1 MVLKKYNLD
10 WENRYEIISI
20 ELRNKIIDEL
30 KEPFKKRG
38 LEREELINEHPRL
51 IDENG
56 NKTSKLII
64 TSNKYLDGHII
75 YDGSDEKG
83 VYSLFQP
90 KNRLE
95 NEKWKYV
102 KDKSEKL
109 SKLYFLQIEL
119 TETNINYSKIQNV
132 KDEIDFL
139 FDDIFKINNVEKNNK
154 KEFPKYCEIG
164 SLFAQGLIS
173 INKGYFYYKKRKFES
188 APEISRFLK
197 KEILKIDTDIR
208 QYIDATLKKGGK
220 SFYNSKRMKIIIEYC
235 KFNNIEITEDFQSKY
250 NDLINL
256 H

>member
-30 KEPFKKRG
+30 EEPFKKRG
-38 LEREELINEHPRL
+38 LEREKLINEHPRL

-109 SKLYFLQIEL
+109 SKLYFLQIKL

-132 KDEIDFL
+132 KDEIDIL
-139 FDDIFKINNVEKNNK
+139 FIDIFNINNKDDFPYPHLFKNKSIYSKFLEYTKRNIIDYYSDYSYLYQRLLNDKLIFHIKHLDFMKWLCDEKFISEK
-154 KEFPKYCEIG
+154 FYDEFI
-164 SLFAQGLIS
+164 
-173 INKGYFYYKKRKFES
+173 
-188 APEISRFLK
+188 
-197 KEILKIDTDIR
+197 
-208 QYIDATLKKGGK
+208 KKGNFK
-220 SFYNSKRMKIIIEYC
+220 SFKKSSSAQRENN
-235 KFNNIEITEDFQSKY
+235 FNNIF
-250 NDLINL
+250 L
-256 H
+256 